1 MRTKD
6 SITYGAMSV
15 KRRHVVL
22 TILLLALLLPL
33 ASADIGPKGT
43 VQFNL
48 IYETSEPVTL
58 TDSRLIG
65 YEDEHCISEI
75 EFRSFERFECAQKE
89 CRSSI
94 FPKQYYRLILDFSD
108 RERQSNV
115 FNITNYGTEFD
126 VRVTDSELIVEDA
139 TPISVAIFYAM
150 PDFALLFTLN
160 IILELIISLIFIAV
174 LNKSMKVIAA
184 VIIANLISFPVLW
197 QLLASGA
204 EFLLLFEALIVL
216 FEGLFIY
223 YFMKKVIPIYQSLTL
238 SLILNICSF
247 IFGMLLGLGPNWRI
261 VPFFSIMLAIIVLS
275 IPALTYLK
283 KRYSARFIRVFTI
296 SIMVLACAVAGLL
309 VMDRIAGGPLLST
322 HKLSCEPE
330 YYSNITAEELQ
341 KFPHLANAIKQG
353 KFVEMKN
360 VEADRLLDYIRDRQS
375 EQHTSSSPQKLYVRV
390 KDEYYEVRT
399 TWI

>member
-1 MRTKD
+1 
-6 SITYGAMSV
+6 MSM
-15 KRRHVVL
+15 KRSRIVL
-22 TILLLALLLPL
+22 AILFLSLLLPI
-33 ASADIGPKGT
+33 ASADSGPKGA

-58 TDSRLIG
+58 IDYRITG
-65 YEDEHCISEI
+65 YEDEQCISETDLRN
-75 EFRSFERFECAQKE
+75 FKQFECAQKE
-89 CRSSI
+89 CRARL
-94 FPKQYYRLILDFSD
+94 FPGRYNRLILNFSD
-108 RERQSNV
+108 RERQSEV
-115 FNITNYGTEFD
+115 FNISNYGAEFD

-139 TPISVAIFYAM
+139 TPISVLIFYAM

-160 IILELIISLIFIAV
+160 ILLELIISLIFIAV
-174 LNKSMKVIAA
+174 LNKPMKVIAA

-197 QLLASGA
+197 QLLAFDA
-204 EFLLLFEALIVL
+204 EFLLIFEALIVL

-247 IFGMLLGLGPNWRI
+247 IFGMLLGLGPNWRV
-261 VPFFSIMLAIIVLS
+261 VPFFAILLATIVLS
-275 IPALTYLK
+275 ILALTYLR
-283 KRYSARFIRVFTI
+283 KRYSVRFIRVFTI
-296 SIMVLACAVAGLL
+296 SVMVLACAVAGFL

-330 YYSNITAEELQ
+330 YYTNITTEELRE
-341 KFPHLANAIKQG
+341 FPNLANAIKHG

-360 VEADRLLDYIRDRQS
+360 VEADLLLDYIKEGQS
-375 EQHTSSSPQKLYVRV
+375 EQHTSSSPKKLYVRV

>member
-1 MRTKD
+1 M
-6 SITYGAMSV
+6 
-15 KRRHVVL
+15 KRSHIVL
-22 TILLLALLLPL
+22 SILLLSLLVPL
-33 ASADIGPKGT
+33 ASADSGPRGT

-58 TDSRLIG
+58 IDYRITG
-65 YEDEHCISEI
+65 YEDEQCISEI
-75 EFRSFERFECAQKE
+75 DLRNFKQFECAQKE
-89 CRSSI
+89 CRARM
-94 FPKQYYRLILDFSD
+94 FPGRYNRLILNFSD
-108 RERQSNV
+108 RDRQSEV
-115 FNITNYGTEFD
+115 FNVSNYGAEFD
-126 VRVTDSELIVEDA
+126 VRVTDSELIVEDV
-139 TPISVAIFYAM
+139 TPISVLIFYAM

-160 IILELIISLIFIAV
+160 ILLELILSLIFIAV
-174 LNKSMKVIAA
+174 LNKPMKVIAA

-197 QLLASGA
+197 QLLAFDDK
-204 EFLLLFEALIVL
+204 FLLLFEALIVL
-216 FEGLFIY
+216 CEGLFIY

-261 VPFFSIMLAIIVLS
+261 VPFFSILLAIIVLS
-275 IPALTYLK
+275 ILALTYLR

-296 SIMVLACAVAGLL
+296 AIMVLACAVAGLL
-309 VMDRIAGGPLLST
+309 VMDRIAGGPLLSA

-330 YYSNITAEELQ
+330 YYTNITAEELREFSQ
-341 KFPHLANAIKQG
+341 LANAIKRG

-360 VEADRLLDYIRDRQS
+360 VEADRLLDYIIEGQS

>member
-1 MRTKD
+1 
-6 SITYGAMSV
+6 
-15 KRRHVVL
+15 
-22 TILLLALLLPL
+22 
-33 ASADIGPKGT
+33 
-43 VQFNL
+43 
-48 IYETSEPVTL
+48 
-58 TDSRLIG
+58 
-65 YEDEHCISEI
+65 
-75 EFRSFERFECAQKE
+75 
-89 CRSSI
+89 
-94 FPKQYYRLILDFSD
+94 
-108 RERQSNV
+108 
-115 FNITNYGTEFD
+115 
-126 VRVTDSELIVEDA
+126 
-139 TPISVAIFYAM
+139 
-150 PDFALLFTLN
+150 
-160 IILELIISLIFIAV
+160 
-174 LNKSMKVIAA
+174 MKVIAA

-197 QLLASGA
+197 QLLAFDD

-261 VPFFSIMLAIIVLS
+261 VPLFSIMLAIIVLS
-275 IPALTYLK
+275 ILALTYLK

-309 VMDRIAGGPLLST
+309 VMDRIACGPLRST

-330 YYSNITAEELQ
+330 YYTNITTEELRE
-341 KFPHLANAIKQG
+341 FPHLANAIKQG

-360 VEADRLLDYIRDRQS
+360 VEADQLLATIREGQS

>member
-1 MRTKD
+1 
-6 SITYGAMSV
+6 MSM
-15 KRRHVVL
+15 KRSYIVL
-22 TILLLALLLPL
+22 EILLLALLLPI
-33 ASADIGPKGT
+33 ASADVGPKGT

-58 TDSRLIG
+58 IDYRITG
-65 YEDEHCISEI
+65 YKDEQCISEI
-75 EFRSFERFECAQKE
+75 ELRNFKQFECAQKE
-89 CRSSI
+89 CRASI
-94 FPKQYYRLILDFSD
+94 FPGRYNRLILNFSD
-108 RERQSNV
+108 RERQSGV
-115 FNITNYGTEFD
+115 FNISNYGTEFD

-139 TPISVAIFYAM
+139 TPISVVIFYAM
-150 PDFALLFTLN
+150 PDFTLLFTLN
-160 IILELIISLIFIAV
+160 ILIELIISLIFIAV
-174 LNKSMKVIAA
+174 LNKPMKVIAA

-197 QLLASGA
+197 QLLAFDA

-261 VPFFSIMLAIIVLS
+261 VPFFSIMLGIIVLS
-275 IPALTYLK
+275 ILALTYLK

-330 YYSNITAEELQ
+330 YYTNITTEELRE
-341 KFPHLANAIKQG
+341 FPHLANAIKHG

-360 VEADRLLDYIRDRQS
+360 VEADQLLDTIREGQS

-399 TWI
+399 TWM

>member
-1 MRTKD
+1 M
-6 SITYGAMSV
+6 
-15 KRRHVVL
+15 KRSHIVL
-22 TILLLALLLPL
+22 SILLLSLLIPL
-33 ASADIGPKGT
+33 ASADSGPRGT

-58 TDSRLIG
+58 IDYRITG
-65 YEDEHCISEI
+65 YEDEQCISEI
-75 EFRSFERFECAQKE
+75 DLRNFKQFECAQKE
-89 CRSSI
+89 CRTRM
-94 FPKQYYRLILDFSD
+94 FPGRYNRLILNFSD
-108 RERQSNV
+108 RDRQSEV
-115 FNITNYGTEFD
+115 FNVSNYGAEFD
-126 VRVTDSELIVEDA
+126 VRVTDSELIVEDV
-139 TPISVAIFYAM
+139 TPISVLIFYAM

-160 IILELIISLIFIAV
+160 ILLELILSLIFIAV
-174 LNKSMKVIAA
+174 LNKPMKVIAA

-197 QLLASGA
+197 QLLAFDD
-204 EFLLLFEALIVL
+204 EFFLLFEALIVL

-261 VPFFSIMLAIIVLS
+261 VPFFSILLAIIVLS
-275 IPALTYLK
+275 ILALTYLR

-296 SIMVLACAVAGLL
+296 AIMVLACAVAGLL
-309 VMDRIAGGPLLST
+309 VMDRIAGGPLLSA

-330 YYSNITAEELQ
+330 YYTNITAEELRE
-341 KFPHLANAIKQG
+341 FPQLANTIKHG

-360 VEADRLLDYIRDRQS
+360 VEADRLLDYIIEGQS